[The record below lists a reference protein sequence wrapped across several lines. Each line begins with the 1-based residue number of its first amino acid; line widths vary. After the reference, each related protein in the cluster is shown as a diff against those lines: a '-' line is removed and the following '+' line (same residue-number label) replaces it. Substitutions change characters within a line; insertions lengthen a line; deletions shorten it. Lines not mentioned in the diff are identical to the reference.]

1 MICAGEGAGVIAN
14 IWNGS
19 LDKSNICTMLRDEQT
34 EAQRGREDRKE
45 EGWFVMFM
53 QVNSVKIFHE
63 RLTAFHLN
71 ARVHLREDDVGV
83 CTL

>member
-19 LDKSNICTMLRDEQT
+19 LDKSNICTMLSEEQT
-34 EAQRGREDRKE
+34 EAQRGGEDRKE

-53 QVNSVKIFHE
+53 QVKIFHE

-71 ARVHLREDDVGV
+71 ARVR
-83 CTL
+83 